1 MKKITII
8 LALMSLLAFKK
19 LDKTRIVFFGDSITQ
34 MGMNKDGYIDKIK
47 TALEKSGKTNQ
58 YHMIGA
64 GVSGNKIYDLYLR
77 IEEDVLDKK
86 PNTVII
92 YEGVNDVWH
101 KTSGTGTDL
110 DKYEK
115 FYVAVIKKLQAQHIN
130 LLLITPACIGEKK
143 NNENAQDLDLNKYC
157 DVIRKLATTYN
168 CQLLDLRKMT
178 QDYEHINNTEDK
190 EEGLLTVDKVHLT
203 DTGNQL
209 LADALMKDLGM

>member
-1 MKKITII
+1 MKKTTTILLI
-8 LALMSLLAFKK
+8 MSLLAFKQQN
-19 LDKTRIVFFGDSITQ
+19 KTRIVFFGDSITQ
-34 MGMNKDGYIDKIK
+34 MGMNKGGYIDKIK

-58 YHMIGA
+58 YDIIGA
-64 GVSGNKIYDLYLR
+64 GIGGNKIYDLYLR

-115 FYVAVIKKLQAQHIN
+115 FYVAVIKKLQAQHIK
-130 LLLITPACIGEKK
+130 LILITPACIGEKK
-143 NNENAQDLDLNKYC
+143 NNENAQDIDLNKYC

-178 QDYEHINNTEDK
+178 QDYETANNVDNK
-190 EEGLLTVDKVHLT
+190 EKGLLTVDKVHLT

-209 LADALMKDLGM
+209 LADALMKDLKM